1 MVLAPTSFAH
11 KAMAAAREMDE
22 RSGITAGAATYQF
35 TYAEALFHARFE
47 VGLNLADPDVLIGC
61 AQDVRIPEMLVV
73 DALSDPVASSE
84 VFSDYQIAI
93 QMGIESIPTY
103 LFDRRF
109 VVQGLQ
115 SLDATVRILD
125 SAWSQSLSSTDTT
138 EETH

>member
-1 MVLAPTSFAH
+1 
-11 KAMAAAREMDE
+11 
-22 RSGITAGAATYQF
+22 
-35 TYAEALFHARFE
+35 
-47 VGLNLADPDVLIGC
+47 VLIGC

-93 QMGIESIPTY
+93 QMGIDSIPTY
-103 LFDRRF
+103 LFDRHF

-115 SLDATVRILD
+115 SLDATVRILE